1 MFPWKKRPLKN
12 AFGEAFFLEI
22 FSAEHRSKKDEL
34 KKPIMKN
41 YLMLLMFCITSAAMA
56 QSGFGVKGGINYAD
70 NGEMTYSDFSNAGE
84 DILEGGESKMG
95 YHFGI
100 FYQMNIL
107 GFSLRPELVY
117 TTTKSSY
124 QFNQKEAEYKV
135 SKIDLPILVG
145 TKIFGPV
152 KIFAGPSLQYIVD
165 NDFEGFDLGDVQD
178 EFTIG
183 AQLGAGIQ
191 LGKIGLDVRYE
202 RALKENEAEFMH
214 NLNGSDGLQRVDT
227 RPSQVIFG
235 LSLDL

>member
-1 MFPWKKRPLKN
+1 MKK
-12 AFGEAFFLEI
+12 
-22 FSAEHRSKKDEL
+22 
-34 KKPIMKN
+34 
-41 YLMLLMFCITSAAMA
+41 YVVLLMFCITSAAMA
-56 QSGFGVKGGINYAD
+56 QSGFGVKGGLNYAD
-70 NGEMTYSDFSNAGE
+70 NGEMTYTDFTNAGE
-84 DILEGGESKMG
+84 DIIEGGESKMG
-95 YHFGI
+95 YHFGV

-124 QFNQKEAEYKV
+124 QFNQEEADYNV

-145 TKIFGPV
+145 TKVFGPV
-152 KIFAGPSLQYIVD
+152 KLFAGPSLQYIVD
-165 NDFEGFDLGDVQD
+165 NDFEGFELGDVKD

-202 RALKENEAEFMH
+202 RALKENEAEFMM
-214 NLNGSDGLQRVDT
+214 LDGSNSGPTRVDT
-227 RPSQVIFG
+227 RPSQVIFS